1 MESGTEEKTLTPSYL
16 TLAIGGDLKK
26 EIDAYVEYAH
36 KVGRQKNDPAEV
48 AQLMLWHFLET
59 NEEFSAWRKTR
70 IYENSQRLTQRSWR
84 DEAQTQGQGFTSRTV
99 AAHFARQPQGVAG
112 RIRVGYLHDSLH
124 RETDAKE
131 VAIEMLK
138 HFVESDRDFR
148 GWRSRREGGGE
159 RSAGRE
165 GRNGAAGAMRS

>member
-1 MESGTEEKTLTPSYL
+1 VESGAEKKTLASSYFML
-16 TLAIGGDLKK
+16 TIGGHLKK
-26 EIDAYVEYAH
+26 EIDAYVEYAAH
-36 KVGRQKNDPAEV
+36 KVGGQKNDPAEV

-112 RIRVGYLHDSLH
+112 RIRRLFARQLASGDGRQGS
-124 RETDAKE
+124 R
-131 VAIEMLK
+131 
-138 HFVESDRDFR
+138 DRDAEAFR
-148 GWRSRREGGGE
+148 
-159 RSAGRE
+159 
-165 GRNGAAGAMRS
+165 